1 MSIKQ
6 PTSKPAEKL
15 SITLPREMAQMVRD
29 KVGTGAYSSNSE
41 VIREALRLFQTQ
53 ESVRVQQL
61 VELRDKIDHSINTGG
76 ASLPANEVFGSLRDR
91 HRKRTRN
98 T

>member
-6 PTSKPAEKL
+6 STSKPAEKL
-15 SITLPREMAQMVRD
+15 SITLPRAMAQMVRD

-41 VIREALRLFQTQ
+41 VIREALRMFQTQ
-53 ESVRVQQL
+53 ENVRVQQL
-61 VELRDKIDHSINTGG
+61 VELREKIDHSINTGG
-76 ASLPANEVFGSLRDR
+76 VSLPANEVFASLRDQ